1 MDTVVANFR
10 LYLILLLAILVI
22 VGQSLFSLAS
32 PSFSGYVQRSISAL
46 TIISLIYFLILT
58 TGALTN
64 RKYLFFLLPLVA
76 MTVPNTINDLFP
88 SNIMGPTWE
97 TNSSDFAFF
106 THIDIFCLIVLCKY
120 HRDINLKDIK
130 IPLSLLAALIAY
142 YIYHITSYL
151 NESTIMGG
159 FLIGLYQLRYFIY
172 CVFLSSLFKEN
183 KYFKYFFWGVCLS
196 AILLFVESLVTTTL
210 RGGGLIDRLG
220 SGNFGTNVYGNFLA
234 GLILFIGTGAKLM
247 IQKRLH
253 RLACYG
259 LCIVLICALWLTG
272 TRSALAAAIT
282 SQIIIFMMLSK
293 GSKSRKTLTY
303 IAGVIALFVFSIF
316 AYKYGAKLAA
326 TGVFSGDYSYDG
338 DASSI
343 NTRLILW
350 GITLKMIADNY
361 FFGVG
366 NMVWNFL
373 KYDYESPFAVLL
385 DPHSDYLNY
394 LVSYGVFI
402 GLGLIIY
409 LYIYPLS
416 RFSKVRA
423 FYYENNFSA
432 KCFFVFLAFML
443 PILISSFSNSNTAK
457 HQVFFIFCFISMCCI
472 RFCRDATN
480 KNVLHTDHTY

>member
-1 MDTVVANFR
+1 
-10 LYLILLLAILVI
+10 
-22 VGQSLFSLAS
+22 
-32 PSFSGYVQRSISAL
+32 
-46 TIISLIYFLILT
+46 
-58 TGALTN
+58 
-64 RKYLFFLLPLVA
+64 

-106 THIDIFCLIVLCKY
+106 THIDIFCLIILCRY
-120 HRDINLKDIK
+120 YRDLNLKAIK
-130 IPLSLLAALIAY
+130 LPLVLLSALIAY
-142 YIYHITSYL
+142 YIFHIISYL
-151 NESTIMGG
+151 NNSTILGG

-172 CVFLSSLFKEN
+172 CIFLSSLFKET
-183 KYFKYFFWGVCLS
+183 KFFRYFFWGVCLS
-196 AILLFVESLVTTTL
+196 AILLLIESLVTTTL
-210 RGGGLIDRLG
+210 RGGGIIDRLS

-234 GLILFIGTGAKLM
+234 GIILFIGTGTKLM
-247 IQKRLH
+247 VQKRLH
-253 RLACYG
+253 RLACYA
-259 LCIVLICALWLTG
+259 LCVALICALWLTG

-293 GSKSRKTLTY
+293 GSKAKRSLTY
-303 IAGVIALFVFSIF
+303 TACVIALLVFSFF
-316 AYKYGAKLAA
+316 AYMYGTKLAA

-361 FFGVG
+361 LFGVG

-373 KYDYESPFAVLL
+373 KYNYESPFAVLL

-394 LVSYGVFI
+394 LVSYGIFI
-402 GLGLIIY
+402 GIGLITYI
-409 LYIYPLS
+409 YIYPLS
-416 RFSKVRA
+416 RFKKVRIL
-423 FYYENNFSA
+423 YYENIYSA
-432 KCFFVFLAFML
+432 KCFFIFLAFML

-472 RFCRDATN
+472 RFCRDATIN
-480 KNVLHTDHTY
+480 PVPQTVHSS